1 MIHISLTVV
10 GPLPGIHSLSMF
22 QEPVLNQEPVN
33 TRYTMVK
40 RWGGPWEN
48 LGNTWFL
55 YRRVS
60 ICLQPS
66 LTFNLCTCQIS
77 LSWYSCWG
85 IKENISKINC
95 SSSLSLVFFLSFLT
109 SYNFTTFLQVYWIKK
124 NLNYLWCFWV
134 LTLYCQLIA
143 NFLLILF
150 WIKQLSHLHKYSK
163 NLLMVLPPFNL
174 FSSRKTHACLT
185 ARLIAPKPSPD
196 HVTPVL
202 KSQVGGGLRMGNTC
216 TPMADSCQC
225 MAKTTTIL

>member
-124 NLNYLWCFWV
+124 KSQLSLMLLGFDSLLPTN
-134 LTLYCQLIA
+134 CQLLT
-143 NFLLILF
+143 NTLLD
-150 WIKQLSHLHKYSK
+150 QA
-163 NLLMVLPPFNL
+163 V
-174 FSSRKTHACLT
+174 
-185 ARLIAPKPSPD
+185 
-196 HVTPVL
+196 VTP
-202 KSQVGGGLRMGNTC
+202 S
-216 TPMADSCQC
+216 
-225 MAKTTTIL
+225 